1 MDSTSPGSSAVSDS
15 AASIAAAPANSRD
28 RPAIYFD
35 GTSSRR
41 HTVQVRFS
49 DGLDIIEDGA
59 ALASWPYDDL
69 RAVDNGKGALRL
81 KCTSSLPLAR
91 LEVFDPPTQA
101 EIRTRTRYLENDRG
115 GGHAHT
121 GRIVAWSLAAIVSI
135 FVVVVYGMP
144 LVAERL
150 TPLIPLSFDRHLGA
164 MADNQVK
171 MIFGGRA
178 CTNAQG
184 REAFSKLVET
194 VRQASHLDLPLQVEV
209 LTSPVPNAFA
219 LPGGKIYLLNGL
231 LQKAQ
236 SADELAGVLAHEMG
250 HISHRD
256 HTRMMIQRGG
266 VSFLI
271 GLLWGDITGST
282 AVIFVTRSLFEVS
295 YSREAEENRTCG
307 PASYARAQWTPAVGR
322 TVTPVEKPDA
332 GNQHVRADA
341 FAIEAMHALGRS
353 PAPMGELL
361 FRITGAE
368 GSRTIGI
375 LASHPL
381 TEDRRELMR
390 HEDHPATGPEI
401 LSDDEWQALKTICRP
416 ASAR

>member
-1 MDSTSPGSSAVSDS
+1 VSDS
-15 AASIAAAPANSRD
+15 AASIAAAAGNKQ
-28 RPAIYFD
+28 AIYFD
-35 GTSSRR
+35 GTSNRR
-41 HTVQVRFS
+41 HTVQVRFG

-59 ALASWPYDDL
+59 TVASWPYGDL
-69 RAVDNGKGALRL
+69 RAIDNGEGALRL
-81 KCTSSLPLAR
+81 KSVSALPLAR
-91 LEVFDPPTQA
+91 LEVFDPSIQA
-101 EIRTRTRYLENDRG
+101 EIRTRARYLEKDRG

-164 MADNQVK
+164 MADNQVRV
-171 MIFGGRA
+171 IFGSRT
-178 CTNAQG
+178 CTNAEG
-184 REAFSKLVET
+184 RAAFSKLVET
-194 VRQASHLDLPLQVEV
+194 VRQASHLDVPLQTEV

-282 AVIFVTRSLFEVS
+282 AVIFTTRTLFEVS
-295 YSREAEENRTCG
+295 YSRDAEQN
-307 PASYARAQWTPAVGR
+307 
-322 TVTPVEKPDA
+322 
-332 GNQHVRADA
+332 ADA
-341 FAIEAMHALGRS
+341 FAIEAMHGLGRS

-361 FRITGAE
+361 FRITGAQ

-390 HEDHPATGPEI
+390 HEDRPATGPEI
-401 LSDDEWQALKTICRP
+401 LSDAEWQALKTICRP

>member
-1 MDSTSPGSSAVSDS
+1 MDSTSPGSSPVSDS
-15 AASIAAAPANSRD
+15 AASIAAAAGNKQ
-28 RPAIYFD
+28 AIYFD
-35 GTSSRR
+35 GTSNRR
-41 HTVQVRFS
+41 HTVQVRFG

-59 ALASWPYDDL
+59 TVASWPYGDL
-69 RAVDNGKGALRL
+69 RAIDNGEGALRL
-81 KCTSSLPLAR
+81 KSVSALPLAR
-91 LEVFDPPTQA
+91 LEVFDPSIQA
-101 EIRTRTRYLENDRG
+101 EIRTRARYLEKDRG

-164 MADNQVK
+164 MADNQVRV
-171 MIFGGRA
+171 IFGSRT
-178 CTNAQG
+178 CTNAEE
-184 REAFSKLVET
+184 RAAFSKLVET
-194 VRQASHLDLPLQVEV
+194 VRQASHLDVPLQTEV

-282 AVIFVTRSLFEVS
+282 AVIFTTRTLFEVS
-295 YSREAEENRTCG
+295 YSRDAEQN
-307 PASYARAQWTPAVGR
+307 
-322 TVTPVEKPDA
+322 
-332 GNQHVRADA
+332 ADA
-341 FAIEAMHALGRS
+341 FAIEAMHGLGRS

-361 FRITGAE
+361 FRITGAQ

-390 HEDHPATGPEI
+390 HEDRPATGPEI
-401 LSDDEWQALKTICRP
+401 LSDAEWQALKTICRP